1 MEHYAAQAGL
11 QLAIESDP
19 ATGTVV
25 RAASPG
31 AV

>member
-11 QLAIESDP
+11 QLAIESDHE
-19 ATGTVV
+19 TGTVV

-31 AV
+31 AA